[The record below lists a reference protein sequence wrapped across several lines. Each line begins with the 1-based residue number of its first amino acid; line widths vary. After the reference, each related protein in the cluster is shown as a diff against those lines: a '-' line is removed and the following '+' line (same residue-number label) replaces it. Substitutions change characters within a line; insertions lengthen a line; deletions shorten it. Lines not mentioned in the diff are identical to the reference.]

1 MDRMEQ
7 WSRYVRA
14 TGIDELFVGEEWEDY
29 LSTQVYY
36 GVVSCASLA
45 VPAPARLLKLCA
57 SARPTEAAPTQP
69 KCSHCPQPLPRV
81 LELWPRASRG
91 LQKPPPPDHRLWPS
105 RYYAAARGQ
114 EATLDKL
121 LSEGGNPDWFNPQD
135 GLTPLQIAALKGR
148 AACVYR
154 LLVAGAPK
162 ILSNPSPN

>member
-57 SARPTEAAPTQP
+57 SARPTEATPTQP
-69 KCSHCPQPLPRV
+69 KCSHCPQP
-81 LELWPRASRG
+81 
-91 LQKPPPPDHRLWPS
+91 H
-105 RYYAAARGQ
+105 
-114 EATLDKL
+114 
-121 LSEGGNPDWFNPQD
+121 
-135 GLTPLQIAALKGR
+135 
-148 AACVYR
+148 C
-154 LLVAGAPK
+154 LVC
-162 ILSNPSPN
+162 

>member
-1 MDRMEQ
+1 MCSSYGHTPRGGSK
-7 WSRYVRA
+7 SRRR
-14 TGIDELFVGEEWEDY
+14 
-29 LSTQVYY
+29 S
-36 GVVSCASLA
+36 
-45 VPAPARLLKLCA
+45 RL
-57 SARPTEAAPTQP
+57 P
-69 KCSHCPQPLPRV
+69 
-81 LELWPRASRG
+81 
-91 LQKPPPPDHRLWPS
+91 RLWPS

-162 ILSNPSPN
+162 ILSTPALTFSPNL